1 MQAGPAVVRLAR
13 PWRWRE
19 LALLL
24 WPAALLGTGMA
35 WLQVTRAGGVDR
47 AGLVGFALFVTVLL
61 GAHVWLSRRIRTG
74 DQVLLP
80 TVAMLCA
87 IGQLMVTRLEP
98 SLAPRQHLWVAIGLV
113 VMAAAAAL
121 LPNAETLRQYRYS
134 LAAAGLLLVGV
145 TFLLGVDP
153 NGSGARLWLGVGG
166 VYFQP
171 SELLKV
177 LLVVFFAA
185 YLDENRELLVHTGP
199 QFGRWRLPP
208 PPYLLPILAM
218 FGVSQALLV
227 FQRDL
232 GAALL
237 FFVVFL
243 TMLYIGTGQ
252 GIYVVGGLLLFA
264 VGALVTSRLFGYV
277 DARVSTWL
285 DPWTQA
291 SGAGYQLVQSLLAL
305 RAGGLLGAGLGW
317 GYPTYIPAVH
327 TDFVISAIGEELGLS
342 GTLATVGLF
351 AILVERGYRI
361 SLRAADRFQML
372 LGVGLSTVV
381 GVQALIILFGTLRLM
396 PLTGI
401 TLPFISYGGSSILAN
416 FLLVGLL
423 HRISAES
430 R

>member
-1 MQAGPAVVRLAR
+1 VAR
-13 PWRWRE
+13 
-19 LALLL
+19 
-24 WPAALLGTGMA
+24 TG
-35 WLQVTRAGGVDR
+35 VVDR
-47 AGLVGFALFVTVLL
+47 AGLVGFAIFVVALVA
-61 GAHVWLSRRIRTG
+61 AHAWLSRRIRAG

-80 TVAMLCA
+80 TVAMLAA

-98 SLAPRQHLWVAIGLV
+98 SLAFRQHLWVAIGLV

-121 LPNAETLRQYRYS
+121 LPNAETLRQYRYT
-134 LAAAGLLLVGV
+134 LAAAGLLLVAV
-145 TFLLGVDP
+145 TFVLGVDP
-153 NGSGARLWLGVGG
+153 NGSGARLWLGFGG

-199 QFGRWRLPP
+199 QIGRWRLPP
-208 PPYLLPILAM
+208 LPYLLPILAM
-218 FGVSQALLV
+218 FGVSQALLIV
-227 FQRDL
+227 QRDL

-243 TMLYIGTGQ
+243 AMLYIGTGQ
-252 GIYVVGGLLLFA
+252 GIYVIGGLLLFA
-264 VGALVTSRLFGYV
+264 AGAFVTSRLFGYV
-277 DARVSTWL
+277 DTRVSTWL
-285 DPWTQA
+285 DPWAQA

-327 TDFVISAIGEELGLS
+327 TDFVISAIGEELGLT

-430 R
+430 Q